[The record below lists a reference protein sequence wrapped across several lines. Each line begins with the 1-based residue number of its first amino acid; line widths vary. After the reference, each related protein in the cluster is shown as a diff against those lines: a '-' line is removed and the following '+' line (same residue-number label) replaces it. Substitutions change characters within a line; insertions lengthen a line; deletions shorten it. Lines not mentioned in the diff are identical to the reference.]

1 MTATPTALLHGSLF
15 SRHVIMAMTAVLAND
30 PVAGLSPE
38 CMPGLWGAFAVSA
51 GRLGIIV
58 DVTLRIIPNAMTKR
72 DVTVMSTTEML
83 AEIAEVQADARAAGG
98 GATKYFS
105 PRFASTLN
113 ERNYMWF
120 MTREP
125 EAPNGAW

>member
-51 GRLGIIV
+51 GRLGVII
-58 DVTLRIIPNAMTKR
+58 DVTLRIIPCQRNDEKRRHR
-72 DVTVMSTTEML
+72 DV
-83 AEIAEVQADARAAGG
+83 DYRDAGG
-98 GATKYFS
+98 DCRGA
-105 PRFASTLN
+105 
-113 ERNYMWF
+113 
-120 MTREP
+120 
-125 EAPNGAW
+125 G